1 MAAKKRI
8 SRVDGLAAEVLAG
21 TGRARRQ
28 RMSASSAMPDEVRRL
43 TRHQYG
49 RALRNCLS
57 RAEVH
62 EIVSQARRKA
72 WPQLNEVAVRL
83 GSPREFAERASS
95 LGADFRIANM
105 SWPSGLA
112 LFGFYIG
119 RGPGA
124 SKRPLICINGAHHRA
139 AIGTAFSHEVGHHV
153 TADLFGPHPEP
164 SLMSLYIGY
173 DAHLGDPR
181 ELAAD
186 IMVSLG
192 IYPRAAAIRQFGET
206 AATEAA
212 TEKDRQLEASLL
224 VSSVTS
230 TSRRYGL
237 DLDNISEQKKI
248 QYQAGL
254 IHFTKLRRALLDEY
268 DI

>member
-8 SRVDGLAAEVLAG
+8 SRIHGLAKEILAG
-21 TGRARRQ
+21 TSKSRGQ
-28 RMSASSAMPDEVRRL
+28 RMSSASATADPTKRL

-57 RAEVH
+57 RTEVH
-62 EIVSQARRKA
+62 EIVAEARRKA

-83 GSPREFAERASS
+83 GTPREFAERASS
-95 LGADFRIANM
+95 LGADLRIANM

-112 LFGFYIG
+112 LFGFYISS
-119 RGPGA
+119 GPGA
-124 SKRPLICINGAHHRA
+124 PQRPLICINGAHHRA
-139 AIGTAFSHEVGHHV
+139 AIGTAFSHELGHHV
-153 TADLFGPHPEP
+153 TANLFGPCKEP
-164 SLMSLYIGY
+164 SLMSVYTGY
-173 DAHLGDPR
+173 DAHLSDPR

-192 IYPRAAAIRQFGET
+192 IYPRDTAQLMFAET
-206 AATEAA
+206 AEAVA
-212 TEKDRQLEASLL
+212 ARENERALELSI
-224 VSSVTS
+224 VDSSVAD

-237 DLDNISEQKKI
+237 DLDGICEQKKV

-254 IHFTKLRRALLDEY
+254 IHFTSLRRALLDEY
-268 DI
+268 GI